1 MTNQLQ
7 PVVYIES
14 DVEQAAW
21 IYANFGPDGAWQT
34 VSQTMRTIDSG
45 EIQEI
50 LEIRRA
56 GGESILVPFME
67 ATQDESLEGGGS
79 DRTGV
84 IEDLMHLAAQHA
96 EANPPHHPGSLPRFP
111 VPARAY
117 ADSLSIPMP
126 ILAVDDLGQRGLF
139 SPPRYVVISVGD
151 NSLVGFG
158 DFPGFDEEMWP
169 PPRVGDWPP
178 TAVKTMPE
186 QQMQGVIQRF
196 SCCWSRVLE
205 AWFAKP
211 GSFSDVLKADIAE
224 SLRYRDLLDVPR
236 FDAVYEKLNPEF
248 QGWLMEAIRHPG
260 E

>member
-1 MTNQLQ
+1 MTDQLQ
-7 PVVYIES
+7 PVVFIES

-34 VSQTMRTIDSG
+34 VSQTMRTTGSG
-45 EIQEI
+45 DVQEV

-56 GGESILVPFME
+56 TGETVTVPFME
-67 ATQDESLEGGGS
+67 ASADESLEGTGV

-117 ADSLSIPMP
+117 EEAISVPMP
-126 ILAVDDLGQRGLF
+126 ILAVDDLGQRGLY
-139 SPPRYVVISVGD
+139 SPPRHVVIAVSD
-151 NSLVGFG
+151 NSLIGFG
-158 DFPGFDEEMWP
+158 DFPGFDPEMWP
-169 PPRVGDWPP
+169 PARVGNWPP
-178 TAVKTMPE
+178 VSVQEMPE

-211 GSFSDVLKADIAE
+211 ESYSDALKADIAE
-224 SLRYRDLLDVPR
+224 GMRYRALLDAPG
-236 FDAVYEKLNPEF
+236 FDAIYERLNPDF
-248 QGWLMEAIRHPG
+248 QKWLEAAN
-260 E
+260 

>member
-34 VSQTMRTIDSG
+34 VSQTMRSSDSG
-45 EIQEI
+45 ETQEV

-56 GGESILVPFME
+56 SGESVYVPFME
-67 ATQDESLEGGGS
+67 ASADESLEGTGV

-117 ADSLSIPMP
+117 SEAITVPMA
-126 ILAVDDLGQRGLF
+126 ILAVDDLGQRGLYA
-139 SPPRYVVISVGD
+139 PPRHVVISIKD
-151 NSLVGFG
+151 NSFIGFG
-158 DFPGFDEEMWP
+158 DFPGFDPEMWP
-169 PPRVGDWPP
+169 PARIGDWPP
-178 TAVKTMPE
+178 ASIQSMPE

-205 AWFAKP
+205 AWFAK
-211 GSFSDVLKADIAE
+211 GEGYSKVLQADIAE
-224 SLRYRDLLDVPR
+224 SVRYRQLLDAPGFEELYAR
-236 FDAVYEKLNPEF
+236 LNPEF
-248 QGWLMEAIRHPG
+248 QTWLDAAT
-260 E
+260 

>member
-1 MTNQLQ
+1 MTEKMH

-34 VSQTMRTIDSG
+34 VSQTMRSTETG
-45 EIQEI
+45 EIQEV
-50 LEIRRA
+50 LEIRITS
-56 GGESILVPFME
+56 GETVHVPFME
-67 ATQDESLEGGGS
+67 ASTDESLEGMGA

-84 IEDLMHLAAQHA
+84 IEEIMHQAAQHA
-96 EANPPHHPGSLPRFP
+96 ESNPPHHPGSLPRFP
-111 VPARAY
+111 IPARAY
-117 ADSLSIPMP
+117 ADSLAIPMA
-126 ILAVDDLGQRGLF
+126 ILAVDDLGQRGLYA
-139 SPPRYVVISVGD
+139 PPRYVVLSAND
-151 NSLVGFG
+151 TSLVGFG

-178 TAVKTMPE
+178 ASVTSMSE

-211 GSFSDVLKADIAE
+211 DGYSEILKADIEE
-224 SLRYRDLLDVPR
+224 SLRYRTLLDAVG
-236 FDAVYEKLNPEF
+236 FDDLYARLNPEF
-248 QGWLMEAIRHPG
+248 QEWLAAAK
-260 E
+260 

>member
-1 MTNQLQ
+1 MTDQLQ
-7 PVVYIES
+7 PVIYIES

-34 VSQTMRTIDSG
+34 VSQTMRSTEGDG
-45 EIQEI
+45 VQEI

-56 GGESILVPFME
+56 TGESVHVPFME
-67 ATQDESLEGGGS
+67 ASADESLEGTGI

-117 ADSLSIPMP
+117 SAAIAVPMA
-126 ILAVDDLGQRGLF
+126 ILAVDDLGQRGLYA
-139 SPPRYVVISVGD
+139 PPRQVVLSVED
-151 NSLVGFG
+151 NSLIGFG
-158 DFPGFDEEMWP
+158 DFPGFDPEMWP

-178 TAVKTMPE
+178 MAVQSMPE

-205 AWFAKP
+205 AWFARTE
-211 GSFSDVLKADIAE
+211 GYSDALRADIAE
-224 SLRYRDLLDVPR
+224 SLRYRQLLDVPGFEGLYTR
-236 FDAVYEKLNPEF
+236 LNPEF
-248 QGWLMEAIRHPG
+248 AEWLSGAD
-260 E
+260 

>member
-1 MTNQLQ
+1 MTDQIQ

-34 VSQTMRTIDSG
+34 MSQTMRATASG
-45 EIQEI
+45 EMQEL

-56 GGESILVPFME
+56 TGETVTVPFME
-67 ATQDESLEGGGS
+67 ASADESLEGTGV

-84 IEDLMHLAAQHA
+84 IEDLLHLADQHA

-117 ADSLSIPMP
+117 SEALSVPMA
-126 ILAVDDLGQRGLF
+126 ILAVDDLGQRGLY
-139 SPPRYVVISVGD
+139 SPPRYVVISVSD
-151 NSLVGFG
+151 NSLIGFG
-158 DFPGFDEEMWP
+158 DFPGFDPEMWP
-169 PPRVGDWPP
+169 PARVGDWPP
-178 TAVKTMPE
+178 PAVQQMPE
-186 QQMQGVIQRF
+186 QQMQGIIQRF

-211 GSFSDVLKADIAE
+211 GVYSDALRADIAE
-224 SLRYRDLLDVPR
+224 SLRYREILDTPG
-236 FDAVYEKLNPEF
+236 FDKVYERLNPEF
-248 QGWLMEAIRHPG
+248 QQWLEDARK
-260 E
+260 

>member
-1 MTNQLQ
+1 MTDQYF
-7 PVVYIES
+7 PVVYIDS

-34 VSQTMRTIDSG
+34 VSQTMRTNDAG
-45 EIQEI
+45 QMQEV

-56 GGESILVPFME
+56 TGETNFVPFME
-67 ATQDESLEGGGS
+67 VSPDESLEGTGI

-117 ADSLSIPMP
+117 EYALAIPMA
-126 ILAVDDLGQRGLF
+126 ILAIDDLGQRGLY
-139 SPPRYVVISVGD
+139 SPPRTVVLSVTD
-151 NSLVGFG
+151 NALIGFG
-158 DFPGFDEEMWP
+158 DFPGFDPEMWP
-169 PPRVGDWPP
+169 PARVGDWPP
-178 TAVKTMPE
+178 AEAHAMPD

-205 AWFAKP
+205 AWFQQP
-211 GSFSDVLKADIAE
+211 EGYSDALKSDIAE
-224 SLRYRDLLDVPR
+224 SLHYRRVLDVPGFEEFYAR
-236 FDAVYEKLNPEF
+236 INPEF
-248 QGWLMEAIRHPG
+248 QAWLEAAS
-260 E
+260 